1 MWVTLALL
9 ATALI
14 LLGLGAALSVSRYRK
29 IDHALKSLGTAFK
42 FD

>member
-9 ATALI
+9 TTALI
-14 LLGLGAALSVSRYRK
+14 LLGLGAALSVSRHRK
-29 IDHALKSLGTAFK
+29 LDDTLKSLSASFK